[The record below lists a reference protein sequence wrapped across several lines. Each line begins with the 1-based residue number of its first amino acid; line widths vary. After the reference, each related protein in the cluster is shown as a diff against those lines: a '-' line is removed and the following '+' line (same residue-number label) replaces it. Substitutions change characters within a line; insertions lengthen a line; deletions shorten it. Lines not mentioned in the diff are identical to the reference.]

1 MAGTPVGKTVSLEV
15 LRGKKETTVDVTI
28 AKMKEEEMIAS
39 TTEKGDLGLTV
50 EQITPD
56 IAEDLGLEQTR
67 GVVITAVAPDGL
79 GDEAGFQP
87 GDIIRE
93 INRQPVRDLSD
104 YRENYGKRRTKQ
116 EHTLPGA
123 ARRQHDL
130 PRIAQR
136 RIAMLGDI
144 GLPELLV
151 IFIIVL
157 VLFGPGKLPDVGK
170 AIGEALRGFKKA
182 LKEPDN
188 TIAERSNDKDE
199 KDYEQSS

>member
-1 MAGTPVGKTVSLEV
+1 M
-15 LRGKKETTVDVTI
+15 LRLR
-28 AKMKEEEMIAS
+28 
-39 TTEKGDLGLTV
+39 EKDDLGLTV

-56 IAEDLGLEQTR
+56 IAEDFGLEQTH

-87 GDIIRE
+87 GDIVRE

-104 YRENYGKRRTKQ
+104 YRKIMAT
-116 EHTLPGA
+116 A
-123 ARRQHDL
+123 AQNKSILFLVQREDSNDL
-130 PRIAQR
+130 PRTAER

-157 VLFGPGKLPDVGK
+157 VYSARESFP
-170 AIGEALRGFKKA
+170 
-182 LKEPDN
+182 
-188 TIAERSNDKDE
+188 T
-199 KDYEQSS
+199 